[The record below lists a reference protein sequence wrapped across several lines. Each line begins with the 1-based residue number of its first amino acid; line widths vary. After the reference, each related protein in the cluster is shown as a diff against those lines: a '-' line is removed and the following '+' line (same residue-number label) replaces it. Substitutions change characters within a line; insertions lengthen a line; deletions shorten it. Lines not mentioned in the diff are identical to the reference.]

1 MRSALPAAHEMDNI
15 PGRKGRWIRA
25 LPSNEFELL
34 KYSH

>member
-1 MRSALPAAHEMDNI
+1 MENKP
-15 PGRKGRWIRA
+15 KGKGQWIKA